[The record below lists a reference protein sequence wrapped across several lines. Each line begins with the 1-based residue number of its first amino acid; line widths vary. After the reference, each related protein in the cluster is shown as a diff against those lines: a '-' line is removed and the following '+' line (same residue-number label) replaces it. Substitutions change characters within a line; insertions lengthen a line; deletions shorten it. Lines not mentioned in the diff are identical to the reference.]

1 MELRIN
7 DYQVPESIEFNFDEL
22 KNEVAE
28 RVAFYK
34 DLVYTDA
41 QMKEAKADRARL
53 RKVIDA
59 IDAQRKKVK
68 SDLLQPYT
76 ELETKLNEIKALIQE
91 PIDMI
96 DNQVKAYEELQ
107 KQTKTESIRQGWI
120 NKGGPVD
127 ISLIWN
133 PKWLNTTY
141 SMKKIG
147 EEMDAAIENY
157 NNGMTTLEQLTEYQ
171 FEAIEVFKATLDLGA
186 AMVRANELKE
196 QAKRKAEYE
205 AEQERLRMRM
215 KEQAEQNVDWQVA
228 CDPLYEKNLP
238 GCEEEIKEERQ
249 EESESRFWVKFECCV
264 SEKEA
269 KWLRGFFEAN
279 GIEYKATV

>member
-76 ELETKLNEIKALIQE
+76 ALETKLNEIKALIQE

-107 KQTKTESIRQGWI
+107 KQTKTDSIHQGWI

-127 ISLIWN
+127 LSLIWN
-133 PKWLNTTY
+133 PKWLNSTY

-196 QAKRKAEYE
+196 QTKRKAEYE
-205 AEQERLRMRM
+205 AEKERLRM
-215 KEQAEQNVDWQVA
+215 KEQAETTVDWKTDS
-228 CDPLYEKNLP
+228 DPLAEP
-238 GCEEEIKEERQ
+238 SQVTWPEETKRTWI
-249 EESESRFWVKFECCV
+249 KFEAYMSV
-264 SEKEA
+264 EEA
-269 KWLRGFFEAN
+269 LALRDFFLGN
-279 GIEYKATV
+279 NIEFRKGE

>member
-1 MELRIN
+1 MEFRIQEYKVPEQIDFNYEELR
-7 DYQVPESIEFNFDEL
+7 
-22 KNEVAE
+22 NEIQE

-41 QMKEAKADRARL
+41 QMREAKADRARL

-76 ELETKLNEIKALIQE
+76 ALETKLNEIKALIQE

-107 KQTKTESIRQGWI
+107 KETKTESIHQGWT
-120 NKGGPVD
+120 NKGGPFGID
-127 ISLIWN
+127 LIWN

-147 EEMDAAIENY
+147 EEMDAAIETY

-205 AEQERLRMRM
+205 AERERLRM
-215 KEQAEQNVDWQVA
+215 KEQTEPHVDWKAA

-249 EESESRFWVKFECCV
+249 EESEPRFWVKFECCV
-264 SEKEA
+264 SEREA
-269 KWLRGFFEAN
+269 RWLREFFETN

>member
-127 ISLIWN
+127 INLIWN

-205 AEQERLRMRM
+205 AQ
-215 KEQAEQNVDWQVA
+215 KAAEAEYQNCPQT
-228 CDPLYEKNLP
+228 
-238 GCEEEIKEERQ
+238 CEPPIKQPEVSHETVTWPDETKRT
-249 EESESRFWVKFECCV
+249 WIKFEAYMSV
-264 SEKEA
+264 EEALALRDFFLANNIDFRKGEK
-269 KWLRGFFEAN
+269 
-279 GIEYKATV
+279 